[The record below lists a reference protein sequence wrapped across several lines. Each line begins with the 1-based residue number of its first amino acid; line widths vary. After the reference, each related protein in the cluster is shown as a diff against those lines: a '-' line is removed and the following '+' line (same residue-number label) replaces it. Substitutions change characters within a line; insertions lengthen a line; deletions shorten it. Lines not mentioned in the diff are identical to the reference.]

1 MKAELAEGEYAI
13 RAGVGTSGDGALY
26 IAVTTYRSA
35 YAAMEY
41 LMKTYYTVET
51 GLCIPADLDVKGIEK
66 EYTMITA
73 DINKLRDPCIV
84 IKDGIYYAYGTGW
97 HCYKNTGGNLQGPWK
112 DLGVVASVANPDMDG
127 GDHWA
132 PEVHAYNGAYYMV
145 CSYYSSQTGHRG
157 STVLRAASPT
167 GPFTEI
173 SDGHITPHNWDCIDA
188 TLFVDRHGQPW
199 LVFVHEWT
207 CTDDGIGRMAVAKLS
222 DDLTHMITEPKEIFR
237 ADSPAWTN
245 KRVTDGCF
253 LRTLADGKLIMLWSN
268 FDEDG
273 YCIALAHSQNGEV
286 DGIWEQE
293 TVPLYKRG
301 TLDGH
306 DGGHGMVFTDVDG
319 KQYICCHSPNKPC
332 ETCRERTVLIPVR
345 EENGTLAIHV

>member
-1 MKAELAEGEYAI
+1 MIITKVEG
-13 RAGVGTSGDGALY
+13 
-26 IAVTTYRSA
+26 
-35 YAAMEY
+35 
-41 LMKTYYTVET
+41 
-51 GLCIPADLDVKGIEK
+51 
-66 EYTMITA
+66 
-73 DINKLRDPCIV
+73 LRDPFLLQENGV
-84 IKDGIYYAYGTGW
+84 YYLYGTGVAGDW
-97 HCYKNTGGNLQGPWK
+97 DNTTWDCYVNRSGDLCGPWERQEK
-112 DLGVVASVANPDMDG
+112 LVYQRPVHAEKQF
-127 GDHWA
+127 WA
-132 PEVHAYNGAYYMV
+132 PEVHKYNGAYYMV

-157 STVLRAASPT
+157 STILRAASPT

-286 DGIWEQE
+286 DGTWEQE
-293 TVPLYKRG
+293 TAPLYKRG